1 MFENLLGNLKE
12 QQQQIKQQLAKTIVT
27 GDSGNGEVIVEC
39 NGNRAIVNIKIDKNK
54 LNWDD
59 TEQVEELTMIA
70 VNKAL
75 DLAMEKEAEA
85 SQGMMQQMMP
95 PDLGNLKGL
104 FS

>member
-1 MFENLLGNLKE
+1 MFENLLGNLKD
-12 QQQQIKQQLAKTIVT
+12 QQQLIKQELAKTIVN

-39 NGNRAIVNIKIDKNK
+39 NGNREIVNIKIDKSK
-54 LNWDD
+54 LDWDD

-75 DLAMEKEAEA
+75 SMAIEKELEA
-85 SQGMMQQMMP
+85 NQGLMQKMMP